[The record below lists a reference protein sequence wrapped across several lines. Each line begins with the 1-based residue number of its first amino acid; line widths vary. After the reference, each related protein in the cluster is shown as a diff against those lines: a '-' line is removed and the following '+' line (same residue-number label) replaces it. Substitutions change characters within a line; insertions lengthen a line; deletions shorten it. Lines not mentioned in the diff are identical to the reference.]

1 MTSLPDVL
9 RAFETQFWMPDV
21 AMVEIVLG
29 TVAANRLPG
38 DPVWT
43 WLVGPPSS
51 GKSET
56 LASVS
61 RLSEVHRVS
70 SFTEAG
76 LLSGSPGNKGSGGLL
91 REIGERGLLVFN
103 DLSVLLGE
111 HGSTRPRTF
120 ALLRELYDGELTR
133 QLGTDGGQ
141 RFHWRGKIGV
151 LGAVTEAVDVLD
163 IGLMG
168 ERIVYYR
175 LPLIS
180 VTEERTT
187 GLFALENV
195 GHQQEARAKIAETV
209 ERFFADLVLPEE
221 VGMPDAAG
229 QDRLVDLATL
239 GTRCRSPVVRDS
251 YRREIDLVPQPERVP
266 RLLAQLGQLRG
277 GLLAV
282 GVKSDEVW
290 RILGKVALDGM
301 TAGRRRVLDTLTGG
315 RFDRATST
323 VAGFA
328 RLPETTARR
337 HLEDLAA
344 IGVVEHTGGF
354 PDRWRLAEW
363 VADSWQQLDLPTGN
377 VSSVTSA
384 RVSQDLRDQV
394 AALAPGELTR
404 TKGTSP

>member
-1 MTSLPDVL
+1 MTTSLNDVIEGF
-9 RAFETQFWMPDV
+9 REQFWMPDPGT
-21 AMVEIVLG
+21 VETVLG

-56 LASVS
+56 LASIS

-91 REIGERGLLVFN
+91 RQVGERGLLVFN

-120 ALLRELYDGELTR
+120 ALIRELFDGELTR
-133 QLGTDGGQ
+133 QLGTDGGK
-141 RFHWRGKIGV
+141 RFHWSGKIGL

-175 LPLIS
+175 LPSID
-180 VTEERTT
+180 VEEERRT

-195 GHQQEARAKIAETV
+195 GHQQEMRACIAETV
-209 ERFFADLVLPEE
+209 ESFFSDLVLPSE
-221 VGMPDAAG
+221 VALPGFEG
-229 QDRLVDLATL
+229 QDRLVDLATI
-239 GTRCRSPVVRDS
+239 GTRCRSSVVRDS

-266 RLLAQLGQLRG
+266 RLLEQLTQLRAG
-277 GLLAV
+277 FIAV
-282 GVKSDEVW
+282 GVPDDETW
-290 RILGKVALDGM
+290 RLLGKVALDGM
-301 TAGRRRVLDTLTGG
+301 TGARRRVLDTLVSGS
-315 RFDRATST
+315 RVHATSA

-328 RLPETTARR
+328 QLPETTARR
-337 HLEDLAA
+337 QLEDMTA
-344 IGVVEHTGGF
+344 IGVVEHVGDF
-354 PDRWRLAEW
+354 PQRWRLSEW
-363 VADSWQQLDLPTGN
+363 ATTLWHRLDLPMGN
-377 VSSVTSA
+377 DV
-384 RVSQDLRDQV
+384 R
-394 AALAPGELTR
+394 
-404 TKGTSP
+404 